1 MMQIH
6 ILRMINLENYHV
18 YIGKKEILKDINL
31 NIKTPFTLLLS
42 GKNGTGKTVFMN
54 SLLGFHKTK
63 GKKIFPYKKIIYIPD
78 TPFFTEQFT
87 VKEVLKTY
95 RYFYNISIKQM
106 INILNSLNFTYPLSY
121 KISELSLGSR
131 KKLEIIPLFIDKYQ
145 LYLLDETTNHLDKET
160 INIISDRINNLTD
173 TIIIDHN
180 QDFINTLKNKN
191 KNIKEAVC
199 REKSIILSS

>member
-1 MMQIH
+1 
-6 ILRMINLENYHV
+6 
-18 YIGKKEILKDINL
+18 
-31 NIKTPFTLLLS
+31 
-42 GKNGTGKTVFMN
+42 
-54 SLLGFHKTK
+54 
-63 GKKIFPYKKIIYIPD
+63 
-78 TPFFTEQFT
+78 
-87 VKEVLKTY
+87 
-95 RYFYNISIKQM
+95 M

-131 KKLEIIPLFIDKYQ
+131 KKLEIIPLFIDNYQ

-160 INIISDRINNLTD
+160 INIISDRISNLTD